1 MRTNAKPQ
9 KRPVKWRPGLNPWT
23 WALGYVLIVC
33 FAHCSEFDPNERG
46 LSPIGELTTKLEA
59 PFARREKHTED
70 TTPLQSASRTID
82 RLRRLPDPAPAGQP
96 APTGEVAPSG
106 ITAGTGAV
114 ELAPDSGSGW
124 SFKRALFTA
133 IDGAGLRQNWRLFQ
147 LPHPEVLGYEVKSYY
162 REVKAGTELY
172 VSSFSRCLEL
182 NDRGQCHPSI
192 GSRLEFE
199 MLREME
205 RRRSPDIYD
214 AFSLHWAGKSARPVS
229 EVFRRYEF
237 VVYRHAFK
245 LSKDFSKRG
254 HAQILYAKDF

>member
-1 MRTNAKPQ
+1 M
-9 KRPVKWRPGLNPWT
+9 KWRPGLNPWT
-23 WALGYVLIVC
+23 WAFGYLLIVC

-59 PFARREKHTED
+59 PFARREKHVLD
-70 TTPLQSASRTID
+70 TTPLQSASRMID
-82 RLRRLPDPAPAGQP
+82 RLRRLPDPAPSPAAGTT
-96 APTGEVAPSG
+96 AVLVAPSG
-106 ITAGTGAV
+106 VTAGTGV
-114 ELAPDSGSGW
+114 TEAPTETGSGW
-124 SFKRALFTA
+124 SLKRALFTV

-162 REVKAGTELY
+162 REVKAGSDLY
-172 VSSFSRCLEL
+172 ASSFSRCLEL
-182 NDRGQCHPSI
+182 DDRGQCHPSI

-214 AFSLHWAGKSARPVS
+214 AFSLHWAGKTARPVS